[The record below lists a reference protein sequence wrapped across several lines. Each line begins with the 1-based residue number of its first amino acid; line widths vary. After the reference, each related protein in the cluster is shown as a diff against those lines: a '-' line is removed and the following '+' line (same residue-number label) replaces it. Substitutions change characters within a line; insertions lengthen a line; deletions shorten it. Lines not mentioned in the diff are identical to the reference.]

1 MRLSA
6 VERTLERIVVATLL
20 VAIGACATPHP
31 GSMAEAYRDP
41 YEKTNRKLYALN
53 KGLDHYALLPAAR
66 VYRTVVPGA
75 ARHGVTNGFNNL
87 GEPVSFINAVL
98 QGKIKQAFRTV
109 DRFMLNTVLGVG
121 GLADVATDLGRPEE
135 KEDFGQTFAVW
146 GVNSGP
152 YLMLPF
158 FGPSTIRDGVGLGV
172 EFAVDPIPYVRN
184 AVLDWKFVDTVGEFG
199 LKAIDLRSQLID
211 AGADGLLAGSL
222 DEYATVRSAYL
233 QHRQSQIY
241 DGNPPD
247 LDDAPVN
254 DAPLAPGAT
263 PPGGAGA
270 GSAAATGAS
279 VQAPATP
286 SPVLSAPA
294 LTVPK

>member
-1 MRLSA
+1 MRRIQFVRTSAPIFLLLLSA
-6 VERTLERIVVATLL
+6 CV
-20 VAIGACATPHP
+20 TPHP
-31 GSMAEAYRDP
+31 GSNADALRDP
-41 YEKTNRKLYALN
+41 WEMTNRKIYAAN
-53 KGLDHYALLPAAR
+53 KTLDKYVALPVTRAYRAVTPA
-66 VYRTVVPGA
+66 A
-75 ARHGVTNGFNNL
+75 ARHGVSNALSNIGAPL
-87 GEPVSFINAVL
+87 SFANAIA
-98 QGKIKQAFRTV
+98 QGKVKQAFRTL
-109 DRFMLNTVLGVG
+109 DRLLINSVIGVG
-121 GLADVATDLGRPEE
+121 GLADRATDLGRPEE
-135 KEDFGQTFAVW
+135 LEDFGQTLAWW
-146 GVNSGP
+146 GVKSGP
-152 YLMLPF
+152 YVMLPLI
-158 FGPSTIRDGVGLGV
+158 GPSTIRDTVGFGVDIATNP
-172 EFAVDPIPYVRN
+172 FDYARR
-184 AVLDWKFVDTVGEFG
+184 AVLPFSIYATTGKFAGQT
-199 LKAIDLRSQLID
+199 IDLRSRLIES
-211 AGADGLLAGSL
+211 GADGLLANSL

-233 QHRQSQIY
+233 QRRQSQIY